1 MEKASE
7 KNVASSS
14 QKFEIDKLSEAVEQ
28 QKAELDRLRWLLDNI
43 GTGNLSFS
51 PHGMQICMIP
61 EHWTSLQF
69 LLFHLRSF
77 SELCKF
83 IPGINCWGVFHAW
96 FLYRYV
102 HSLHHCT
109 SVDSLCIKP
118 RAKLQVCEVYGW
130 GFSSSDMKAE
140 GNGWLRTSSRTS
152 TSEF

>member
-61 EHWTSLQF
+61 EH
-69 LLFHLRSF
+69 
-77 SELCKF
+77 
-83 IPGINCWGVFHAW
+83 
-96 FLYRYV
+96 
-102 HSLHHCT
+102 
-109 SVDSLCIKP
+109 
-118 RAKLQVCEVYGW
+118 
-130 GFSSSDMKAE
+130 
-140 GNGWLRTSSRTS
+140 
-152 TSEF
+152 